1 VVIIKKMLINKEIYP
16 NSGPAFSPAMR
27 GFFDKNLANRI
38 ESEKGN
44 KLHKHKNN
52 F

>member
-1 VVIIKKMLINKEIYP
+1 MNKEIYP
-16 NSGPAFSPAMR
+16 SSRLGLSPAMR
-27 GFFDKNLANRI
+27 GFFDKNLKKGI
-38 ESEKGN
+38 ECAKGN